1 MGTAVLSLREM
12 PGVEL
17 GESKGKHMLS
27 FKQAM
32 LQNPTPIP
40 STLPCFLSL
49 PIALRLLTHFIRFIC
64 FQSLILLDVD
74 TPKGQG
80 LFTAELYSMKAETQ

>member
-1 MGTAVLSLREM
+1 MGTVVLSLGEI

-17 GESKGKHMLS
+17 GESKVRYMLS

-40 STLPCFLSL
+40 SALPCFLSL

-64 FQSLILLDVD
+64 FLTLLDVD
-74 TPKGQG
+74 APRGQG
-80 LFTAELYSMKAETQ
+80 LFTAE

>member
-1 MGTAVLSLREM
+1 MGTVVLPLGEISGL
-12 PGVEL
+12 EL
-17 GESKGKHMLS
+17 GESKGRHMLS

-49 PIALRLLTHFIRFIC
+49 PVALRHLMHFICFIC
-64 FQSLILLDVD
+64 FQSLSLLDVD
-74 TPKGQG
+74 APRGQG
-80 LFTAELYSMKAETQ
+80 LFTAE